1 MYIPG
6 SCDRCLTAIHTS
18 VQIRYKLVECYPSFS
33 TVSLSKNIASML
45 DSDLI
50 KQFKGDIITPSDP
63 RYNEAIV
70 RCISIPTKN
79 FSGLYKPKQ
88 VKKAGKLQVQPA
100 RFDFSQVW
108 SKFPWLLNYT
118 RATCQICFVSPFQHL
133 HWSPKCA
140 CGTIRSPI
148 CQCWLSSSSTTM
160 AIFSCFLPLLHHFF
174 FFGSPFP
181 A

>member
-1 MYIPG
+1 MDHRVAMPAKKVSRMAAPLYQAMLSRWVSLFLLFPFSDIN
-6 SCDRCLTAIHTS
+6 TS
-18 VQIRYKLVECYPSFS
+18 VFLQKTFRACTS
-33 TVSLSKNIASML
+33 
-45 DSDLI
+45 
-50 KQFKGDIITPSDP
+50 
-63 RYNEAIV
+63 
-70 RCISIPTKN
+70 
-79 FSGLYKPKQ
+79 LYKPKQ